1 MLVHRLVRALI
12 KSICNEVRDVNRLTS
27 GYNLLTAS
35 YEQEVSHDNF
45 TYRGVIWHFERGDIL
60 VQQEALAMIENLL
73 QEHYVNTVVIV
84 GENCNLRIGQLP

>member
-1 MLVHRLVRALI
+1 MTSSLI
-12 KSICNEVRDVNRLTS
+12 ICSQVKDLCPLTS
-27 GYNLLTAS
+27 GYNFLTAS
-35 YEQEVSHDNF
+35 YSTTVSHCNS
-45 TYRGVIWHFERGDIL
+45 TYRGVVWHFESGDIL